1 MGFILRWAVA
11 FVLLSVTYNPTQWN
25 FVRWAEVNYTAQL
38 PLTVLLGLLLAVA
51 YIIYIAAT
59 LRALGAFG
67 VILVG
72 AVVAALAWVLID
84 WGILATG
91 NSALN
96 TWLGIAALSLVL
108 GIGLSWAILWQRL
121 SGQATVDDIDE

>member
-38 PLTVLLGLLLAVA
+38 PLTVLFGLLLAVA

>member
-11 FVLLSVTYNPTQWN
+11 FALLSVTYNPTRWN
-25 FVRWAEVNYTAQL
+25 FVRWAESNYTAQL
-38 PLTVLLGLLLAVA
+38 PLTVLFGLLLAVA

-72 AVVAALAWVLID
+72 AIVAALAWVLID